1 MISNELAM
9 STSAASNTL
18 LMRFAP
24 YDTSTKVSRATLT
37 RLAKQLGYERE
48 SDVLHYAVRTL
59 ADEVLPT
66 YEPDDGP
73 LTAKQM
79 AAIKKVSPQGKLLSV
94 CSSLFD

>member
-1 MISNELAM
+1 M
-9 STSAASNTL
+9 STTKASDTL

-24 YDTSTKVSRATLT
+24 TDTSSKVSRATPT
-37 RLAKQLGYERE
+37 RLAKHLGYQRE
-48 SDVLHYAVRTL
+48 SDVLHYAVRKL

-73 LTAKQM
+73 LTARQM
-79 AAIKKVSPQGKLLSV
+79 AAIKKASPQGKLQSV